1 MQERKKICLCVCA
14 MLLLL
19 PREKTTF
26 IVPMLEMCIAIVL
39 KICTVLKTNLLSY
52 ASALL
57 LTQNL
62 FVLLCPGLRCYCY
75 SFTRGLWALGM
86 TAQQRCLASS
96 ATIVWR
102 VFRFD
107 GFYNV
112 TDAWFEQVKMRV
124 QPCVRTPILAKFRAV
139 PQCN

>member
-1 MQERKKICLCVCA
+1 MPVCA
-14 MLLLL
+14 RCCCCCRGKKPHSLFLL
-19 PREKTTF
+19 
-26 IVPMLEMCIAIVL
+26 LEMCIANVL
-39 KICTVLKTNLLSY
+39 KICTVLKTNLLRENYTY

-112 TDAWFEQVKMRV
+112 TDAWFEQAKMR
-124 QPCVRTPILAKFRAV
+124 VRTPILAKFRAV